1 MAENK
6 LLIGRIP
13 VNKGVYASEKTYNKL
28 SYCSYCGSTY
38 MSLVDGNT
46 SAPCIFNEETQRYEH
61 ANTDVWQCI
70 ADGLDAYN
78 AGNDIQTLSASTTIF
93 DENGIAVS
101 ANPMSFISNV
111 EFAFAMVDSEDKLL
125 FGIRNDGSVYQCA
138 VDGLT
143 QAQIDASKTAAFDT
157 INSFSAEISETIAQL
172 SGQTSIFDDNGIA
185 VSANPM
191 SFTSNAEFVTAT
203 IDADGKLLYGIR
215 KDGSVYQCAVD
226 DLTQARINEIVNA
239 IGLDAQEKF
248 DILSGKT
255 DDITNTLEGFSA
267 DTLSS
272 LDELDYAVFPIGLKM
287 TVNANS
293 DVTSNNIEYHI
304 KRKGVTFVPDNI
316 TIQRQVGS
324 YGALVQIYSG
334 STADGTT
341 TATISGNVEGFIAEA
356 VKGNKSKTVT
366 DVKYICYFGAN
377 ANETVASVEDFSG
390 LTKVQTT
397 SINVTRT
404 IQTNSDE
411 FIWIIVPNVLF
422 INRVTSSG
430 FDVSLNEPVNV
441 TTTLGTFKA
450 YRSKNALDSAS
461 WTLKIEGTSNF
472 EFSNKDYTQYYEPTT
487 TEENPE
493 YKKVVLDS
501 EDKILWSINVEDEV
515 YSPDLSEYEVE
526 DGTKVSNIVNYITS
540 NPPYSV

>member
-38 MSLVDGNT
+38 MSLVDGNA

-78 AGNDIQTLSASTTIF
+78 AGNDIQTLSA
-93 DENGIAVS
+93 
-101 ANPMSFISNV
+101 
-111 EFAFAMVDSEDKLL
+111 
-125 FGIRNDGSVYQCA
+125 
-138 VDGLT
+138 
-143 QAQIDASKTAAFDT
+143 
-157 INSFSAEISETIAQL
+157 
-172 SGQTSIFDDNGIA
+172 QTSIFDDNGIA

-191 SFTSNAEFVTAT
+191 SFTSNAEFAFAMV
-203 IDADGKLLYGIR
+203 DSEDKLLFGIR
-215 KDGSVYQCAVD
+215 NDSSVYQCAID
-226 DLTQARINEIVNA
+226 DLTQA
-239 IGLDAQEKF
+239 KF
-248 DILSGKT
+248 
-255 DDITNTLEGFSA
+255 NTLEGFSA

-272 LDELDYAVFPIGLKM
+272 LDELDYAVFPIDLKM
-287 TVNANS
+287 TVKANS
-293 DVTSNNIEYHI
+293 DVTSNSIVYHI

-316 TIQRQVGS
+316 TIKRQVGS
-324 YGALVQIYSG
+324 YGDLVQVYSG

-341 TATISGNVEGFIAEA
+341 TATISGNAEGFIAEA
-356 VKGNKSKTVT
+356 VKGNKSNTVT
-366 DVKYICYFGAN
+366 DVKYVCYFGAN
-377 ANETVASVEDFSG
+377 TNETVASVEDFSG

-397 SINVTRT
+397 SINVTRK

-411 FIWIIVPNVLF
+411 FIWIIVPNELF

-472 EFSNKDYTQYYEPTT
+472 EFSNKDYTQYYEPAT

>member
-78 AGNDIQTLSASTTIF
+78 AGNDIQTLSASTSIF

-101 ANPMSFISNV
+101 ANPMSFTSNA

-138 VDGLT
+138 VD
-143 QAQIDASKTAAFDT
+143 
-157 INSFSAEISETIAQL
+157 
-172 SGQTSIFDDNGIA
+172 
-185 VSANPM
+185 
-191 SFTSNAEFVTAT
+191 
-203 IDADGKLLYGIR
+203 
-215 KDGSVYQCAVD
+215 
-226 DLTQARINEIVNA
+226 DLTQARIDEIVNA

-272 LDELDYAVFPIGLKM
+272 LDELDYAVFPIDLKM
-287 TVNANS
+287 TVKANS
-293 DVTSNNIEYHI
+293 DVTSNYIEYHI

-324 YGALVQIYSG
+324 SGALAQIYSG
-334 STADGTT
+334 NTADGTT
-341 TATISGNVEGFIAEA
+341 TATISGNIEGFIAEA
-356 VKGNKSKTVT
+356 VKGDKSKTVT

-461 WTLKIEGTSNF
+461 WILKIEGTSNF
-472 EFSNKDYTQYYEPTT
+472 EFTNKDYTQYYEPTT

-501 EDKILWSINVEDEV
+501 EDKILWSTNVEDEV

>member
-78 AGNDIQTLSASTTIF
+78 AGNDIQTLSASTSIF
-93 DENGIAVS
+93 DE
-101 ANPMSFISNV
+101 
-111 EFAFAMVDSEDKLL
+111 
-125 FGIRNDGSVYQCA
+125 
-138 VDGLT
+138 
-143 QAQIDASKTAAFDT
+143 
-157 INSFSAEISETIAQL
+157 
-172 SGQTSIFDDNGIA
+172 NGIA

-191 SFTSNAEFVTAT
+191 SFTSNAEFAFAMVDSEGKLLYGIRIDGSVYQCAT
-203 IDADGKLLYGIR
+203 DDLTQAQIDALNKTIAQLSAQTSIFDESGNTLSENPVHVISNEEFVIATVDAENRLLYGIR
-215 KDGSVYQCAVD
+215 KDGSVYQCAID
-226 DLTQARINEIVNA
+226 DLTQA
-239 IGLDAQEKF
+239 KF
-248 DILSGKT
+248 
-255 DDITNTLEGFSA
+255 NTLEGFSA

-272 LDELDYAVFPIGLKM
+272 LDELDYAVFPIDLKM
-287 TVNANS
+287 TVKANS
-293 DVTSNNIEYHI
+293 DVTSSYIEYHI

-324 YGALVQIYSG
+324 SGALAQIYSG
-334 STADGTT
+334 NTADGTT
-341 TATISGNVEGFIAEA
+341 TATISGNIEGFIAEA
-356 VKGNKSKTVT
+356 VKGDKSKTVT

-461 WTLKIEGTSNF
+461 WILKIEGTSNF
-472 EFSNKDYTQYYEPTT
+472 EFTNKDYTQYYEPTT

-501 EDKILWSINVEDEV
+501 EDKILWSTNVEDEV

>member
-1 MAENK
+1 M
-6 LLIGRIP
+6 
-13 VNKGVYASEKTYNKL
+13 
-28 SYCSYCGSTY
+28 
-38 MSLVDGNT
+38 
-46 SAPCIFNEETQRYEH
+46 
-61 ANTDVWQCI
+61 
-70 ADGLDAYN
+70 
-78 AGNDIQTLSASTTIF
+78 
-93 DENGIAVS
+93 
-101 ANPMSFISNV
+101 
-111 EFAFAMVDSEDKLL
+111 
-125 FGIRNDGSVYQCA
+125 
-138 VDGLT
+138 
-143 QAQIDASKTAAFDT
+143 
-157 INSFSAEISETIAQL
+157 
-172 SGQTSIFDDNGIA
+172 
-185 VSANPM
+185 
-191 SFTSNAEFVTAT
+191 
-203 IDADGKLLYGIR
+203 
-215 KDGSVYQCAVD
+215 
-226 DLTQARINEIVNA
+226 
-239 IGLDAQEKF
+239 
-248 DILSGKT
+248 
-255 DDITNTLEGFSA
+255 
-267 DTLSS
+267 
-272 LDELDYAVFPIGLKM
+272 DYAVFPIDLKM
-287 TVNANS
+287 TVKANS
-293 DVTSNNIEYHI
+293 DVTSNYIEYHI

-324 YGALVQIYSG
+324 SGALAQIYSG
-334 STADGTT
+334 NTADGTT
-341 TATISGNVEGFIAEA
+341 TATISGNIEGFIAEA

-461 WTLKIEGTSNF
+461 WILKIEGTSNF
-472 EFSNKDYTQYYEPTT
+472 EFTNKDYTQYYEPTT

-501 EDKILWSINVEDEV
+501 EEKILWSTNVEDEV

>member
-78 AGNDIQTLSASTTIF
+78 AGNDIQTLSASTSIF

-101 ANPMSFISNV
+101 ANPMSFTSNA

-138 VDGLT
+138 VDDLT
-143 QAQIDASKTAAFDT
+143 QAQFNAFSDK
-157 INSFSAEISETIAQL
+157 A
-172 SGQTSIFDDNGIA
+172 
-185 VSANPM
+185 
-191 SFTSNAEFVTAT
+191 
-203 IDADGKLLYGIR
+203 
-215 KDGSVYQCAVD
+215 
-226 DLTQARINEIVNA
+226 
-239 IGLDAQEKF
+239 
-248 DILSGKT
+248 

-272 LDELDYAVFPIGLKM
+272 LDELDYAVFPIDLKM
-287 TVNANS
+287 TVKANS
-293 DVTSNNIEYHI
+293 DVTSNSIQYYI

-324 YGALVQIYSG
+324 YGDLVQVYSG
-334 STADGTT
+334 STADGSI
-341 TATISGNVEGFIAEA
+341 TATISGNTEGFIAKA

-366 DVKYICYFGAN
+366 DVKYVCYFGAN
-377 ANETVASVEDFSG
+377 TNETVASVEDFSG
-390 LTKVQTT
+390 LTKVQTA

-411 FIWIIVPNVLF
+411 FIWIIVPNELF

-472 EFSNKDYTQYYEPTT
+472 EFSNKDYTQYYEPAT

>member
-38 MSLVDGNT
+38 MSLVDGNA

-101 ANPMSFISNV
+101 ANPMSFTSNA

-125 FGIRNDGSVYQCA
+125 FGIRNDSSVYQCA
-138 VDGLT
+138 
-143 QAQIDASKTAAFDT
+143 I
-157 INSFSAEISETIAQL
+157 
-172 SGQTSIFDDNGIA
+172 
-185 VSANPM
+185 
-191 SFTSNAEFVTAT
+191 
-203 IDADGKLLYGIR
+203 
-215 KDGSVYQCAVD
+215 D
-226 DLTQARINEIVNA
+226 DLTQA
-239 IGLDAQEKF
+239 KF
-248 DILSGKT
+248 
-255 DDITNTLEGFSA
+255 NTLEGFSA

-272 LDELDYAVFPIGLKM
+272 LDELDYAVFPIDLKM
-287 TVNANS
+287 TVKANS

-334 STADGTT
+334 NTADGTT
-341 TATISGNVEGFIAEA
+341 TATISGNIEGFIAEA

-397 SINVTRT
+397 SINVTRK

-411 FIWIIVPNVLF
+411 FIWIIVPNELF

-472 EFSNKDYTQYYEPTT
+472 EFSNKDYTQYYEPAT

-501 EDKILWSINVEDEV
+501 EEKILWSTNVEDEV

>member
-78 AGNDIQTLSASTTIF
+78 AGNDIQTLSASTSIF

-101 ANPMSFISNV
+101 ANPMSFTSNA

-125 FGIRNDGSVYQCA
+125 FGIRNDSSVYQCA
-138 VDGLT
+138 
-143 QAQIDASKTAAFDT
+143 I
-157 INSFSAEISETIAQL
+157 
-172 SGQTSIFDDNGIA
+172 
-185 VSANPM
+185 
-191 SFTSNAEFVTAT
+191 
-203 IDADGKLLYGIR
+203 
-215 KDGSVYQCAVD
+215 D
-226 DLTQARINEIVNA
+226 DLTQA
-239 IGLDAQEKF
+239 KF
-248 DILSGKT
+248 
-255 DDITNTLEGFSA
+255 NTLEGFSA

-272 LDELDYAVFPIGLKM
+272 LDELDYAVFPIDLKM
-287 TVNANS
+287 TVKANS
-293 DVTSNNIEYHI
+293 DVTSNYIEYHI

-324 YGALVQIYSG
+324 SGALVQIYSG

-341 TATISGNVEGFIAEA
+341 TATISGNIEGFIAEA
-356 VKGNKSKTVT
+356 VKGDKSKTVT

-390 LTKVQTT
+390 LTKVQTA

-472 EFSNKDYTQYYEPTT
+472 EFSNKDYTQYYEPAT

>member
-78 AGNDIQTLSASTTIF
+78 AGNDIQTLSASTSIF

-101 ANPMSFISNV
+101 ANPMSFTSNA

-125 FGIRNDGSVYQCA
+125 FGIRNDSSVYQCA
-138 VDGLT
+138 
-143 QAQIDASKTAAFDT
+143 I
-157 INSFSAEISETIAQL
+157 
-172 SGQTSIFDDNGIA
+172 
-185 VSANPM
+185 
-191 SFTSNAEFVTAT
+191 
-203 IDADGKLLYGIR
+203 
-215 KDGSVYQCAVD
+215 D
-226 DLTQARINEIVNA
+226 DLTQA
-239 IGLDAQEKF
+239 KF
-248 DILSGKT
+248 
-255 DDITNTLEGFSA
+255 NTLEGFSA

-287 TVNANS
+287 TVKANS

-341 TATISGNVEGFIAEA
+341 TATISGNIEGFIAEA

-377 ANETVASVEDFSG
+377 ANETVTSVEDFSG
-390 LTKVQTT
+390 LTKVQTS

-487 TEENPE
+487 TEENTE

>member
-38 MSLVDGNT
+38 MSLVDGNM

-78 AGNDIQTLSASTTIF
+78 AGNDIQTLSA
-93 DENGIAVS
+93 
-101 ANPMSFISNV
+101 
-111 EFAFAMVDSEDKLL
+111 
-125 FGIRNDGSVYQCA
+125 
-138 VDGLT
+138 
-143 QAQIDASKTAAFDT
+143 
-157 INSFSAEISETIAQL
+157 
-172 SGQTSIFDDNGIA
+172 QTSIFDDNGIA

-191 SFTSNAEFVTAT
+191 SFTSNAEFAFAMVDSEGKLLYGIRIDGSVYQCATDDLTQAQIDTINSFSAETSETIAQLSAQTSIFDESGNTLTTNPISVISNAEFVTAT

-215 KDGSVYQCAVD
+215 TDGSVYQCAID
-226 DLTQARINEIVNA
+226 DLTQ
-239 IGLDAQEKF
+239 EKF
-248 DILSGKT
+248 NAFSGKA

-272 LDELDYAVFPIGLKM
+272 LDELDYAVFPIDLKM
-287 TVNANS
+287 TVKANS

-341 TATISGNVEGFIAEA
+341 TATISGNIEGFIAEA

-472 EFSNKDYTQYYEPTT
+472 EFSNKDYTQYYEPAT

-501 EDKILWSINVEDEV
+501 EDKILWSTNVEDEV

>member
-78 AGNDIQTLSASTTIF
+78 AGNDIQTLSASTSIF

-101 ANPMSFISNV
+101 ANPMSFTSNA
-111 EFAFAMVDSEDKLL
+111 EFAFAMVDSENKLL

-138 VDGLT
+138 VD
-143 QAQIDASKTAAFDT
+143 
-157 INSFSAEISETIAQL
+157 
-172 SGQTSIFDDNGIA
+172 
-185 VSANPM
+185 
-191 SFTSNAEFVTAT
+191 
-203 IDADGKLLYGIR
+203 
-215 KDGSVYQCAVD
+215 
-226 DLTQARINEIVNA
+226 DLTQA
-239 IGLDAQEKF
+239 KF
-248 DILSGKT
+248 
-255 DDITNTLEGFSA
+255 NTLEGFSA

-272 LDELDYAVFPIGLKM
+272 LDELDYAVFPIDLKM
-287 TVNANS
+287 TVKANS

-341 TATISGNVEGFIAEA
+341 TATISGNIEGFIAEV
-356 VKGNKSKTVT
+356 VKGDKSKTVT

-390 LTKVQTT
+390 LTKVQTA

-501 EDKILWSINVEDEV
+501 EDKILWGINVEDEV

>member
-61 ANTDVWQCI
+61 ANTDIWQCI

-78 AGNDIQTLSASTTIF
+78 AGNDIQTLSA
-93 DENGIAVS
+93 
-101 ANPMSFISNV
+101 
-111 EFAFAMVDSEDKLL
+111 
-125 FGIRNDGSVYQCA
+125 
-138 VDGLT
+138 
-143 QAQIDASKTAAFDT
+143 
-157 INSFSAEISETIAQL
+157 
-172 SGQTSIFDDNGIA
+172 QTSIFDDNGIA

-191 SFTSNAEFVTAT
+191 SFTSNAEFAFAMV
-203 IDADGKLLYGIR
+203 DSEDKLLFGIR
-215 KDGSVYQCAVD
+215 NDSSVYQCAID
-226 DLTQARINEIVNA
+226 DLTQA
-239 IGLDAQEKF
+239 KF
-248 DILSGKT
+248 
-255 DDITNTLEGFSA
+255 NTLEGFSA

-272 LDELDYAVFPIGLKM
+272 LDELDYAVFPIDLKM
-287 TVNANS
+287 TVKANS
-293 DVTSNNIEYHI
+293 DVTSNYIEYHI
-304 KRKGVTFVPDNI
+304 KRKGVAFVPDNI

-334 STADGTT
+334 NTADSAT
-341 TATISGNVEGFIAEA
+341 TATISGNIEGFIAEA
-356 VKGNKSKTVT
+356 VKGDKSKTVT

-390 LTKVQTT
+390 LTKVQTA

-472 EFSNKDYTQYYEPTT
+472 EFSNKDYTQYYEPAT

-501 EDKILWSINVEDEV
+501 EDKILWSTNVEDEV

>member
-1 MAENK
+1 MNK
-6 LLIGRIP
+6 
-13 VNKGVYASEKTYNKL
+13 
-28 SYCSYCGSTY
+28 
-38 MSLVDGNT
+38 
-46 SAPCIFNEETQRYEH
+46 
-61 ANTDVWQCI
+61 
-70 ADGLDAYN
+70 
-78 AGNDIQTLSASTTIF
+78 
-93 DENGIAVS
+93 
-101 ANPMSFISNV
+101 
-111 EFAFAMVDSEDKLL
+111 
-125 FGIRNDGSVYQCA
+125 
-138 VDGLT
+138 
-143 QAQIDASKTAAFDT
+143 
-157 INSFSAEISETIAQL
+157 TIAQL
-172 SGQTSIFDDNGIA
+172 SGQTSIFDESGNTL
-185 VSANPM
+185 SENPVHVI
-191 SFTSNAEFVTAT
+191 SNEEFVIAT
-203 IDADGKLLYGIR
+203 VDAEDRLLYGIR
-215 KDGSVYQCAVD
+215 KDGSVYQCAID
-226 DLTQARINEIVNA
+226 DLTQAKFNA
-239 IGLDAQEKF
+239 
-248 DILSGKT
+248 
-255 DDITNTLEGFSA
+255 LEGFSA

-272 LDELDYAVFPIGLKM
+272 LDELDYAVFPIDLKM
-287 TVNANS
+287 TVKANS
-293 DVTSNNIEYHI
+293 DVTSNYIEYHI

-324 YGALVQIYSG
+324 SGALAQIYSG
-334 STADGTT
+334 NTADGTT
-341 TATISGNVEGFIAEA
+341 TATISGNIEGFITEA
-356 VKGNKSKTVT
+356 VKGDKSKTVT

-461 WTLKIEGTSNF
+461 WILKIEGTSNF
-472 EFSNKDYTQYYEPTT
+472 EFTNKDYTQYYEPTT

-501 EDKILWSINVEDEV
+501 EDKILWSTNVEDEV

>member
-38 MSLVDGNT
+38 MSLVDGNA

-78 AGNDIQTLSASTTIF
+78 AGNDIQTLSA
-93 DENGIAVS
+93 
-101 ANPMSFISNV
+101 
-111 EFAFAMVDSEDKLL
+111 
-125 FGIRNDGSVYQCA
+125 
-138 VDGLT
+138 
-143 QAQIDASKTAAFDT
+143 
-157 INSFSAEISETIAQL
+157 
-172 SGQTSIFDDNGIA
+172 QTSIFDDNGIA

-191 SFTSNAEFVTAT
+191 SFTSNAEFAFAMV
-203 IDADGKLLYGIR
+203 DSEDKLLFGIR
-215 KDGSVYQCAVD
+215 NDSSVYQCAID
-226 DLTQARINEIVNA
+226 DLTQA
-239 IGLDAQEKF
+239 KF
-248 DILSGKT
+248 
-255 DDITNTLEGFSA
+255 NTLEGFSA

-272 LDELDYAVFPIGLKM
+272 LDELDYAVFPIDLKM
-287 TVNANS
+287 TVKANS

-334 STADGTT
+334 NTADGTT
-341 TATISGNVEGFIAEA
+341 TATISGNIEGFIAEA

-397 SINVTRT
+397 SINVTRK

-411 FIWIIVPNVLF
+411 FIWIIVPNELF

-472 EFSNKDYTQYYEPTT
+472 EFSNKDYTQYYEPAT

-501 EDKILWSINVEDEV
+501 EEKILWSTNVEDEV

>member
-38 MSLVDGNT
+38 MSLVDGNA

-78 AGNDIQTLSASTTIF
+78 AGNDIQTLSASTSIF
-93 DENGIAVS
+93 DE
-101 ANPMSFISNV
+101 
-111 EFAFAMVDSEDKLL
+111 
-125 FGIRNDGSVYQCA
+125 
-138 VDGLT
+138 
-143 QAQIDASKTAAFDT
+143 
-157 INSFSAEISETIAQL
+157 
-172 SGQTSIFDDNGIA
+172 NGIA

-191 SFTSNAEFVTAT
+191 SFTSNAEFAFAMV
-203 IDADGKLLYGIR
+203 DSEGKLLYGIR
-215 KDGSVYQCAVD
+215 IDGSVYQCAVD
-226 DLTQARINEIVNA
+226 DLTQA
-239 IGLDAQEKF
+239 KF
-248 DILSGKT
+248 
-255 DDITNTLEGFSA
+255 NTLEGFSA

-272 LDELDYAVFPIGLKM
+272 LDELDYAVFPIDLKM
-287 TVNANS
+287 TVKANS
-293 DVTSNNIEYHI
+293 DVTSNYIEYHI

-324 YGALVQIYSG
+324 SGALAQIYSG
-334 STADGTT
+334 NTADGTT
-341 TATISGNVEGFIAEA
+341 TATISGNIEGFIAEA
-356 VKGNKSKTVT
+356 VKGDKSKTVT

-461 WTLKIEGTSNF
+461 WILKIEGTSNF
-472 EFSNKDYTQYYEPTT
+472 EFTNKDYTQYYKPTT

-501 EDKILWSINVEDEV
+501 EDKILWSTNVEDEV

>member
-1 MAENK
+1 M
-6 LLIGRIP
+6 
-13 VNKGVYASEKTYNKL
+13 
-28 SYCSYCGSTY
+28 
-38 MSLVDGNT
+38 
-46 SAPCIFNEETQRYEH
+46 
-61 ANTDVWQCI
+61 
-70 ADGLDAYN
+70 
-78 AGNDIQTLSASTTIF
+78 
-93 DENGIAVS
+93 
-101 ANPMSFISNV
+101 
-111 EFAFAMVDSEDKLL
+111 
-125 FGIRNDGSVYQCA
+125 
-138 VDGLT
+138 
-143 QAQIDASKTAAFDT
+143 
-157 INSFSAEISETIAQL
+157 
-172 SGQTSIFDDNGIA
+172 
-185 VSANPM
+185 
-191 SFTSNAEFVTAT
+191 
-203 IDADGKLLYGIR
+203 
-215 KDGSVYQCAVD
+215 
-226 DLTQARINEIVNA
+226 
-239 IGLDAQEKF
+239 
-248 DILSGKT
+248 
-255 DDITNTLEGFSA
+255 
-267 DTLSS
+267 
-272 LDELDYAVFPIGLKM
+272 DYAVFPIDLKM
-287 TVNANS
+287 TVKANS

-324 YGALVQIYSG
+324 SGALAQIYSG

-356 VKGNKSKTVT
+356 VKGDKSKTVT

-390 LTKVQTT
+390 LTKVQTA

-411 FIWIIVPNVLF
+411 FIWIIVPNELF

-472 EFSNKDYTQYYEPTT
+472 EFSNKDYTQYYEPAT

>member
-78 AGNDIQTLSASTTIF
+78 AGNDIQTLSASTSIF

-101 ANPMSFISNV
+101 ANPMSFTSNA
-111 EFAFAMVDSEDKLL
+111 EFAFAMVDSENKLL

-138 VDGLT
+138 VDELT
-143 QAQIDASKTAAFDT
+143 QA
-157 INSFSAEISETIAQL
+157 
-172 SGQTSIFDDNGIA
+172 
-185 VSANPM
+185 
-191 SFTSNAEFVTAT
+191 
-203 IDADGKLLYGIR
+203 
-215 KDGSVYQCAVD
+215 
-226 DLTQARINEIVNA
+226 
-239 IGLDAQEKF
+239 KF
-248 DILSGKT
+248 
-255 DDITNTLEGFSA
+255 NTLEGFSA

-272 LDELDYAVFPIGLKM
+272 LDELDYAVFPIDLKM
-287 TVNANS
+287 TVKANS

-356 VKGNKSKTVT
+356 VKGDKSKTVT

-390 LTKVQTT
+390 LTKVQTA

-422 INRVTSSG
+422 ISRVTSSG

-472 EFSNKDYTQYYEPTT
+472 EFSNKDYTQYYEPAT

>member
-13 VNKGVYASEKTYNKL
+13 VNKGVYASGKTYNKL

-101 ANPMSFISNV
+101 ANPMSFTSNA
-111 EFAFAMVDSEDKLL
+111 EFAFAMVDSENKLL
-125 FGIRNDGSVYQCA
+125 FGIRNDSSVYQCA
-138 VDGLT
+138 
-143 QAQIDASKTAAFDT
+143 I
-157 INSFSAEISETIAQL
+157 
-172 SGQTSIFDDNGIA
+172 
-185 VSANPM
+185 
-191 SFTSNAEFVTAT
+191 
-203 IDADGKLLYGIR
+203 
-215 KDGSVYQCAVD
+215 D
-226 DLTQARINEIVNA
+226 DLTQA
-239 IGLDAQEKF
+239 KF
-248 DILSGKT
+248 
-255 DDITNTLEGFSA
+255 NTLEGFSA

-272 LDELDYAVFPIGLKM
+272 LDELDYAVFPIDLKM
-287 TVNANS
+287 TVKANS

-341 TATISGNVEGFIAEA
+341 TATISGNIEGFIAEA
-356 VKGNKSKTVT
+356 VKGDKSKTVT

-390 LTKVQTT
+390 LTKVQTA

-472 EFSNKDYTQYYEPTT
+472 EFSNKDYTQYYEPAT

-501 EDKILWSINVEDEV
+501 EDKILWSTNVEDEV

>member
-1 MAENK
+1 M
-6 LLIGRIP
+6 
-13 VNKGVYASEKTYNKL
+13 
-28 SYCSYCGSTY
+28 
-38 MSLVDGNT
+38 
-46 SAPCIFNEETQRYEH
+46 
-61 ANTDVWQCI
+61 
-70 ADGLDAYN
+70 
-78 AGNDIQTLSASTTIF
+78 
-93 DENGIAVS
+93 
-101 ANPMSFISNV
+101 
-111 EFAFAMVDSEDKLL
+111 
-125 FGIRNDGSVYQCA
+125 
-138 VDGLT
+138 
-143 QAQIDASKTAAFDT
+143 
-157 INSFSAEISETIAQL
+157 
-172 SGQTSIFDDNGIA
+172 
-185 VSANPM
+185 
-191 SFTSNAEFVTAT
+191 
-203 IDADGKLLYGIR
+203 
-215 KDGSVYQCAVD
+215 
-226 DLTQARINEIVNA
+226 
-239 IGLDAQEKF
+239 
-248 DILSGKT
+248 
-255 DDITNTLEGFSA
+255 
-267 DTLSS
+267 
-272 LDELDYAVFPIGLKM
+272 DYAVFPIDLKM
-287 TVNANS
+287 TVKANS
-293 DVTSNNIEYHI
+293 DVTSNSIVYHI

-316 TIQRQVGS
+316 TIKRQVGS
-324 YGALVQIYSG
+324 YGDLVQVYSG

-341 TATISGNVEGFIAEA
+341 TATISGNAEGFIAEA
-356 VKGNKSKTVT
+356 VKGNKSNTVT
-366 DVKYICYFGAN
+366 DVKYVCYFGAN

-397 SINVTRT
+397 SINVTRK

-461 WTLKIEGTSNF
+461 WTLNIEGTSNF

-501 EDKILWSINVEDEV
+501 EEKILWSTNVEDEV

>member
-38 MSLVDGNT
+38 MSLVDGNA

-78 AGNDIQTLSASTTIF
+78 AGNDIQTLSAQTSIF
-93 DENGIAVS
+93 DDNGIAVS
-101 ANPMSFISNV
+101 ANPMSFTSNA

-138 VDGLT
+138 VDDLT
-143 QAQIDASKTAAFDT
+143 QAQIDALNK
-157 INSFSAEISETIAQL
+157 TIAKL
-172 SGQTSIFDDNGIA
+172 SAQTSIFDESGNTLTT
-185 VSANPM
+185 NPI
-191 SFTSNAEFVTAT
+191 SVISNAEFVTAT

-215 KDGSVYQCAVD
+215 TDGSVYQCAID
-226 DLTQARINEIVNA
+226 DLTQA
-239 IGLDAQEKF
+239 KF
-248 DILSGKT
+248 
-255 DDITNTLEGFSA
+255 NTLEGFSA

-272 LDELDYAVFPIGLKM
+272 LDELDYAVFPIDLKM
-287 TVNANS
+287 TVKANS

-324 YGALVQIYSG
+324 SGALAQIYSG

-341 TATISGNVEGFIAEA
+341 TATISGNIEGFIAEA
-356 VKGNKSKTVT
+356 VKGDKSKTVT

-390 LTKVQTT
+390 LTKVQTA

-472 EFSNKDYTQYYEPTT
+472 EFSNKDYTQYYEPAT

>member
-78 AGNDIQTLSASTTIF
+78 AGNDIQTLSA
-93 DENGIAVS
+93 
-101 ANPMSFISNV
+101 
-111 EFAFAMVDSEDKLL
+111 
-125 FGIRNDGSVYQCA
+125 
-138 VDGLT
+138 
-143 QAQIDASKTAAFDT
+143 
-157 INSFSAEISETIAQL
+157 
-172 SGQTSIFDDNGIA
+172 QTSIFDDNGIA

-191 SFTSNAEFVTAT
+191 SFTSNAEFAFAMV
-203 IDADGKLLYGIR
+203 DSEDKLLFGIR
-215 KDGSVYQCAVD
+215 NDSSVYQCAID
-226 DLTQARINEIVNA
+226 DLTQA
-239 IGLDAQEKF
+239 KF
-248 DILSGKT
+248 
-255 DDITNTLEGFSA
+255 NTLEGFSA

-272 LDELDYAVFPIGLKM
+272 LDELDYAVFPIDLKM
-287 TVNANS
+287 TVKANS
-293 DVTSNNIEYHI
+293 DVTINNIEYHI

-356 VKGNKSKTVT
+356 VKGDKSKTVT

-411 FIWIIVPNVLF
+411 FIWIIVPNELF

-472 EFSNKDYTQYYEPTT
+472 EFSNKDYTQYYEPAT

>member
-78 AGNDIQTLSASTTIF
+78 AGNDIQTLSASTSIF

-101 ANPMSFISNV
+101 ANPMSFTSNA
-111 EFAFAMVDSEDKLL
+111 EFAFAMVDSENKLL

-138 VDGLT
+138 VD
-143 QAQIDASKTAAFDT
+143 
-157 INSFSAEISETIAQL
+157 
-172 SGQTSIFDDNGIA
+172 
-185 VSANPM
+185 
-191 SFTSNAEFVTAT
+191 
-203 IDADGKLLYGIR
+203 
-215 KDGSVYQCAVD
+215 
-226 DLTQARINEIVNA
+226 DLTQDRIDEIVNT
-239 IGLDAQEKF
+239 IGLDVHEKL
-248 DILSGKT
+248 DALSGKT
-255 DDITNTLEGFSA
+255 DGITNTLEGFSA

-272 LDELDYAVFPIGLKM
+272 LDELDYAVFPIDLKM
-287 TVNANS
+287 TVKANS

-356 VKGNKSKTVT
+356 VKGDKSKTVT

-390 LTKVQTT
+390 LTKVQTA

-422 INRVTSSG
+422 ISRVTSSG

-472 EFSNKDYTQYYEPTT
+472 EFSNKDYTQYYEPAT

>member
-13 VNKGVYASEKTYNKL
+13 VNKGVYDSEKTYNKL

-38 MSLVDGNT
+38 MSLVDGNAL
-46 SAPCIFNEETQRYEH
+46 APCIFNEETQKYEH
-61 ANTDVWQCI
+61 ANTNVWQCI

-101 ANPMSFISNV
+101 ANPMSFTSNA

-125 FGIRNDGSVYQCA
+125 FGIRNDSSVYQCA
-138 VDGLT
+138 TDDLT
-143 QAQIDASKTAAFDT
+143 QAQIDALKTAAFDT
-157 INSFSAEISETIAQL
+157 INSFSAETSETIAQL
-172 SGQTSIFDDNGIA
+172 SAQTSIFDESGNTLTT
-185 VSANPM
+185 NPI
-191 SFTSNAEFVTAT
+191 SVISNAEFVTAT

-215 KDGSVYQCAVD
+215 TDGSVYQCAID
-226 DLTQARINEIVNA
+226 DLTQAKFNA
-239 IGLDAQEKF
+239 F
-248 DILSGKT
+248 SGKT

-272 LDELDYAVFPIGLKM
+272 LDELDYAVFPIDLKM
-287 TVNANS
+287 TVKANS
-293 DVTSNNIEYHI
+293 DVTSNYIEYHI

-334 STADGTT
+334 STADSAT
-341 TATISGNVEGFIAEA
+341 TATISGNIEGFIAEA

-422 INRVTSSG
+422 ISRVTSSG

-493 YKKVVLDS
+493 YNKVVLDS
-501 EDKILWSINVEDEV
+501 EEKILWSTNVEDEV

>member
-46 SAPCIFNEETQRYEH
+46 SAPCIFNEETQKYEH

-101 ANPMSFISNV
+101 ANPMSFTSNA

-125 FGIRNDGSVYQCA
+125 FGIRNDSSVYQCA
-138 VDGLT
+138 
-143 QAQIDASKTAAFDT
+143 I
-157 INSFSAEISETIAQL
+157 
-172 SGQTSIFDDNGIA
+172 
-185 VSANPM
+185 
-191 SFTSNAEFVTAT
+191 
-203 IDADGKLLYGIR
+203 
-215 KDGSVYQCAVD
+215 D
-226 DLTQARINEIVNA
+226 DLTQAKFNA
-239 IGLDAQEKF
+239 FSDKA
-248 DILSGKT
+248 
-255 DDITNTLEGFSA
+255 DDITNT
-267 DTLSS
+267 
-272 LDELDYAVFPIGLKM
+272 LDELDYAVFPIDLKM
-287 TVNANS
+287 TVKANS

-334 STADGTT
+334 STADSAT
-341 TATISGNVEGFIAEA
+341 TATISGNIEGFIAEA
-356 VKGNKSKTVT
+356 VKGDKSKTVT
-366 DVKYICYFGAN
+366 DVKDICYFGAN

-390 LTKVQTT
+390 LTKVQTA

-472 EFSNKDYTQYYEPTT
+472 EFSNKDYTQYYEPAT

-501 EDKILWSINVEDEV
+501 EDKILWSTNVEDEV

>member
-78 AGNDIQTLSASTTIF
+78 AGNDIQTLSASTSIF

-101 ANPMSFISNV
+101 ANPMSFTSNA
-111 EFAFAMVDSEDKLL
+111 EFAFAMVDSENKLL

-138 VDGLT
+138 VD
-143 QAQIDASKTAAFDT
+143 
-157 INSFSAEISETIAQL
+157 
-172 SGQTSIFDDNGIA
+172 
-185 VSANPM
+185 
-191 SFTSNAEFVTAT
+191 
-203 IDADGKLLYGIR
+203 
-215 KDGSVYQCAVD
+215 
-226 DLTQARINEIVNA
+226 DLTQA
-239 IGLDAQEKF
+239 KF
-248 DILSGKT
+248 
-255 DDITNTLEGFSA
+255 NTLEGFSA

-272 LDELDYAVFPIGLKM
+272 LDELDYAVFPIDLKM
-287 TVNANS
+287 TVKANS

-324 YGALVQIYSG
+324 YGALMQIYSG

-356 VKGNKSKTVT
+356 VKGNKSKAVT

-390 LTKVQTT
+390 LTKVQTA

-472 EFSNKDYTQYYEPTT
+472 EFSNKDYTQYYEPAT

-501 EDKILWSINVEDEV
+501 EDKILWSTNVEDEV

>member
-78 AGNDIQTLSASTTIF
+78 AGNDIQTLSAQTSIF
-93 DENGIAVS
+93 DDNGIAVS
-101 ANPMSFISNV
+101 ANPMSFTSNA

-138 VDGLT
+138 VD
-143 QAQIDASKTAAFDT
+143 
-157 INSFSAEISETIAQL
+157 
-172 SGQTSIFDDNGIA
+172 
-185 VSANPM
+185 
-191 SFTSNAEFVTAT
+191 
-203 IDADGKLLYGIR
+203 
-215 KDGSVYQCAVD
+215 
-226 DLTQARINEIVNA
+226 DLTQA
-239 IGLDAQEKF
+239 KF
-248 DILSGKT
+248 
-255 DDITNTLEGFSA
+255 NTLEGFSA

-272 LDELDYAVFPIGLKM
+272 LDELDYAVFPIDLKM
-287 TVNANS
+287 TVKANS

-341 TATISGNVEGFIAEA
+341 TATISGNIEGFIAEA
-356 VKGNKSKTVT
+356 VKGNKSKAVT

-377 ANETVASVEDFSG
+377 ANETVASAEDFSG
-390 LTKVQTT
+390 LTKVQTE

-501 EDKILWSINVEDEV
+501 EEKILWSTNVEDEV

>member
-13 VNKGVYASEKTYNKL
+13 VNKGVYDSEKTYNKL

-78 AGNDIQTLSASTTIF
+78 AGNDIQTLSA
-93 DENGIAVS
+93 
-101 ANPMSFISNV
+101 
-111 EFAFAMVDSEDKLL
+111 
-125 FGIRNDGSVYQCA
+125 
-138 VDGLT
+138 
-143 QAQIDASKTAAFDT
+143 
-157 INSFSAEISETIAQL
+157 
-172 SGQTSIFDDNGIA
+172 QTSIFDDNGIA

-191 SFTSNAEFVTAT
+191 SFTSNAEFAFAMV
-203 IDADGKLLYGIR
+203 DSEDKLLFGIR
-215 KDGSVYQCAVD
+215 NDSSVYQCAID
-226 DLTQARINEIVNA
+226 DLTQA
-239 IGLDAQEKF
+239 KF
-248 DILSGKT
+248 
-255 DDITNTLEGFSA
+255 NTLEGFSA

-272 LDELDYAVFPIGLKM
+272 LDELDYAVFPIDLKM
-287 TVNANS
+287 TVKANS
-293 DVTSNNIEYHI
+293 DVTSNYIEYHI

-324 YGALVQIYSG
+324 SGALAQIYSG
-334 STADGTT
+334 NTADGTT
-341 TATISGNVEGFIAEA
+341 TATISGNIEGFITEA
-356 VKGNKSKTVT
+356 VKGDKSKTVT

-377 ANETVASVEDFSG
+377 ANETVTSVEDFSG

-472 EFSNKDYTQYYEPTT
+472 EFTNKDYTQYYEPTT

-501 EDKILWSINVEDEV
+501 EDKILWSTNVEDEV

>member
-78 AGNDIQTLSASTTIF
+78 AGNDIQTLSASTSIF
-93 DENGIAVS
+93 DE
-101 ANPMSFISNV
+101 
-111 EFAFAMVDSEDKLL
+111 
-125 FGIRNDGSVYQCA
+125 
-138 VDGLT
+138 
-143 QAQIDASKTAAFDT
+143 
-157 INSFSAEISETIAQL
+157 
-172 SGQTSIFDDNGIA
+172 NGIA

-191 SFTSNAEFVTAT
+191 SFTSNAEFAFAMV
-203 IDADGKLLYGIR
+203 DSEGKLLYGIR
-215 KDGSVYQCAVD
+215 IDGSVYQCAVD
-226 DLTQARINEIVNA
+226 DLTQA
-239 IGLDAQEKF
+239 KF
-248 DILSGKT
+248 
-255 DDITNTLEGFSA
+255 NTLEGFSA

-272 LDELDYAVFPIGLKM
+272 LDELDYAVFPIDLKM
-287 TVNANS
+287 TVKANS
-293 DVTSNNIEYHI
+293 DVTSNYIEYHI

-324 YGALVQIYSG
+324 SGALAQIYSG
-334 STADGTT
+334 NTADGTT
-341 TATISGNVEGFIAEA
+341 TATISGNIEGFIAEA
-356 VKGNKSKTVT
+356 VKGDKSKTVT

-461 WTLKIEGTSNF
+461 WILKIEGTSNF
-472 EFSNKDYTQYYEPTT
+472 EFTNKDYTQYYKPTT

-501 EDKILWSINVEDEV
+501 EDKILWSTNVEDEV

>member
-78 AGNDIQTLSASTTIF
+78 AGNDIQTLSA
-93 DENGIAVS
+93 
-101 ANPMSFISNV
+101 
-111 EFAFAMVDSEDKLL
+111 
-125 FGIRNDGSVYQCA
+125 
-138 VDGLT
+138 
-143 QAQIDASKTAAFDT
+143 
-157 INSFSAEISETIAQL
+157 
-172 SGQTSIFDDNGIA
+172 QTSIFDDNGIA

-191 SFTSNAEFVTAT
+191 SFTSNAEFAFAMV
-203 IDADGKLLYGIR
+203 DSENKLLFGIR
-215 KDGSVYQCAVD
+215 NDSSVYQCAID
-226 DLTQARINEIVNA
+226 DLTQA
-239 IGLDAQEKF
+239 KF
-248 DILSGKT
+248 
-255 DDITNTLEGFSA
+255 NTLEGFSA

-272 LDELDYAVFPIGLKM
+272 LDELDYAVFPIDLKM
-287 TVNANS
+287 TVKANS

-324 YGALVQIYSG
+324 SGALVQIYSG

-341 TATISGNVEGFIAEA
+341 TATISGNIEGFIAEA
-356 VKGNKSKTVT
+356 VKGDKSKTVT

-390 LTKVQTT
+390 LTKVQTA

-472 EFSNKDYTQYYEPTT
+472 EFSNKDYTQYYEPAT

-501 EDKILWSINVEDEV
+501 EDKILWSTNVEDEV

>member
-78 AGNDIQTLSASTTIF
+78 AGNDIQTLSASTSIF

-101 ANPMSFISNV
+101 ANPMSFTSNA

-125 FGIRNDGSVYQCA
+125 FGIRNDSSVYQCA
-138 VDGLT
+138 
-143 QAQIDASKTAAFDT
+143 I
-157 INSFSAEISETIAQL
+157 
-172 SGQTSIFDDNGIA
+172 
-185 VSANPM
+185 
-191 SFTSNAEFVTAT
+191 
-203 IDADGKLLYGIR
+203 
-215 KDGSVYQCAVD
+215 D
-226 DLTQARINEIVNA
+226 DLTQA
-239 IGLDAQEKF
+239 KF
-248 DILSGKT
+248 
-255 DDITNTLEGFSA
+255 NTLEGFSA

-272 LDELDYAVFPIGLKM
+272 LDELDYAVFPIDLKM
-287 TVNANS
+287 TVKANS

-324 YGALVQIYSG
+324 SGALAQIYSG
-334 STADGTT
+334 NTADGTT
-341 TATISGNVEGFIAEA
+341 TATISGNIEGFIAEA
-356 VKGNKSKTVT
+356 VKGDKSKTIT

-390 LTKVQTT
+390 LTKVQTA

-422 INRVTSSG
+422 ISRVTSSG

-472 EFSNKDYTQYYEPTT
+472 EFSNKDYTQYYEPAT

-501 EDKILWSINVEDEV
+501 EDKILWSTNVEDEV

>member
-38 MSLVDGNT
+38 MSLVDGNA

-78 AGNDIQTLSASTTIF
+78 AGNDIQTLSASTSIF

-101 ANPMSFISNV
+101 ANPMSFTSNA
-111 EFAFAMVDSEDKLL
+111 EFAFAMVDSENKLL

-138 VDGLT
+138 VDDLT

-157 INSFSAEISETIAQL
+157 INSFSSEISETIAQL

-185 VSANPM
+185 VSANPI
-191 SFTSNAEFVTAT
+191 SVISNAEFVTAT
-203 IDADGKLLYGIR
+203 IDA
-215 KDGSVYQCAVD
+215 VD
-226 DLTQARINEIVNA
+226 DLTQA
-239 IGLDAQEKF
+239 KF
-248 DILSGKT
+248 
-255 DDITNTLEGFSA
+255 NTLEGFSA

-272 LDELDYAVFPIGLKM
+272 LDELDYAVFPIDLKM
-287 TVNANS
+287 TVKANS

-341 TATISGNVEGFIAEA
+341 TATISGNIEGFIAEA
-356 VKGNKSKTVT
+356 VKGDKSKTVT

-390 LTKVQTT
+390 LTKVQTA

-472 EFSNKDYTQYYEPTT
+472 EFSNKDYTQYYEPAT

>member
-13 VNKGVYASEKTYNKL
+13 VNKGVYDSEKTYNKL

-38 MSLVDGNT
+38 MSLVDGNAL
-46 SAPCIFNEETQRYEH
+46 APCIFNEETQRYEH

-78 AGNDIQTLSASTTIF
+78 AGNDIQTLSASTSIF
-93 DENGIAVS
+93 DE
-101 ANPMSFISNV
+101 
-111 EFAFAMVDSEDKLL
+111 
-125 FGIRNDGSVYQCA
+125 
-138 VDGLT
+138 
-143 QAQIDASKTAAFDT
+143 
-157 INSFSAEISETIAQL
+157 
-172 SGQTSIFDDNGIA
+172 NGIA

-191 SFTSNAEFVTAT
+191 SFTSNAEFAFAMV
-203 IDADGKLLYGIR
+203 DSEGKLLYGIR
-215 KDGSVYQCAVD
+215 IDGSVYQCAID
-226 DLTQARINEIVNA
+226 DLTQA
-239 IGLDAQEKF
+239 KF
-248 DILSGKT
+248 
-255 DDITNTLEGFSA
+255 NTLEGFSA

-272 LDELDYAVFPIGLKM
+272 LDELDYAVFPIDLKM
-287 TVNANS
+287 TVKANS

-304 KRKGVTFVPDNI
+304 KRKDVTFVPDNI

-324 YGALVQIYSG
+324 GGALAQIYSG
-334 STADGTT
+334 NTADGTT
-341 TATISGNVEGFIAEA
+341 TATISGNIEGFIAEA
-356 VKGNKSKTVT
+356 VKGDKSKTVT

-501 EDKILWSINVEDEV
+501 EEKILWSTNVEDEV

>member
-13 VNKGVYASEKTYNKL
+13 VNKGVYDSEKTYNKL

-38 MSLVDGNT
+38 MSLVDGNA

-101 ANPMSFISNV
+101 ANPMSFTSNA

-125 FGIRNDGSVYQCA
+125 FGIRN
-138 VDGLT
+138 
-143 QAQIDASKTAAFDT
+143 
-157 INSFSAEISETIAQL
+157 
-172 SGQTSIFDDNGIA
+172 
-185 VSANPM
+185 
-191 SFTSNAEFVTAT
+191 
-203 IDADGKLLYGIR
+203 
-215 KDGSVYQCAVD
+215 DGSVYQCAVD

-272 LDELDYAVFPIGLKM
+272 LDELDYAVFPIDLKM
-287 TVNANS
+287 TVKANS
-293 DVTSNNIEYHI
+293 DVTSNSIVYHI

-316 TIQRQVGS
+316 TIKRQVGS
-324 YGALVQIYSG
+324 YGDLVQVYSG

-341 TATISGNVEGFIAEA
+341 TATISGNAEGFIAEA

-390 LTKVQTT
+390 LTKVQTA

-472 EFSNKDYTQYYEPTT
+472 EFSNKDYTQYYEPAT

-501 EDKILWSINVEDEV
+501 EDKILWSTNVEDEV

>member
-1 MAENK
+1 M
-6 LLIGRIP
+6 
-13 VNKGVYASEKTYNKL
+13 
-28 SYCSYCGSTY
+28 
-38 MSLVDGNT
+38 
-46 SAPCIFNEETQRYEH
+46 
-61 ANTDVWQCI
+61 
-70 ADGLDAYN
+70 DAYN
-78 AGNDIQTLSASTTIF
+78 AGNDIQTLSASTSIF

-101 ANPMSFISNV
+101 ANPMSFTSNA

-125 FGIRNDGSVYQCA
+125 FGIRNDSSVYQCA
-138 VDGLT
+138 
-143 QAQIDASKTAAFDT
+143 I
-157 INSFSAEISETIAQL
+157 
-172 SGQTSIFDDNGIA
+172 
-185 VSANPM
+185 
-191 SFTSNAEFVTAT
+191 
-203 IDADGKLLYGIR
+203 
-215 KDGSVYQCAVD
+215 D
-226 DLTQARINEIVNA
+226 DLTQAKFNA
-239 IGLDAQEKF
+239 FSDKA
-248 DILSGKT
+248 

-272 LDELDYAVFPIGLKM
+272 LDELDYAVFPIDLKM
-287 TVNANS
+287 TVKANS

-341 TATISGNVEGFIAEA
+341 TATISGNIEGFIAEA

-390 LTKVQTT
+390 LTKVQTA

-422 INRVTSSG
+422 ISRVTSSG

-472 EFSNKDYTQYYEPTT
+472 EFSNKDYTQYYEPAT

-501 EDKILWSINVEDEV
+501 EDKILWSTNVEDEV

>member
-78 AGNDIQTLSASTTIF
+78 AGNDIQTLSASTSIF
-93 DENGIAVS
+93 DE
-101 ANPMSFISNV
+101 
-111 EFAFAMVDSEDKLL
+111 
-125 FGIRNDGSVYQCA
+125 
-138 VDGLT
+138 
-143 QAQIDASKTAAFDT
+143 
-157 INSFSAEISETIAQL
+157 
-172 SGQTSIFDDNGIA
+172 NGIA

-191 SFTSNAEFVTAT
+191 SFTSNAEFAFAMVDSEGKLLYGIRIDGSVYQCAT
-203 IDADGKLLYGIR
+203 DDLTQAQIDALNKTIAQLSAQTSIFDESGNTLSENPVHVISNEEFVIATVDAEDRLLYGIR
-215 KDGSVYQCAVD
+215 KDGSVYQCAID
-226 DLTQARINEIVNA
+226 DLTQA
-239 IGLDAQEKF
+239 KF
-248 DILSGKT
+248 
-255 DDITNTLEGFSA
+255 NTLEGFSA

-272 LDELDYAVFPIGLKM
+272 LDELDYAVFPIDLKM
-287 TVNANS
+287 TVKANS
-293 DVTSNNIEYHI
+293 DVTSSYIEYHI

-324 YGALVQIYSG
+324 SGALAQIYSG
-334 STADGTT
+334 NTADGTT
-341 TATISGNVEGFIAEA
+341 TATISGNIEGFIAEA
-356 VKGNKSKTVT
+356 VKGDKSKTVT

-461 WTLKIEGTSNF
+461 WILKIEGTSNF
-472 EFSNKDYTQYYEPTT
+472 EFTNKDYTQYYEPTT

-501 EDKILWSINVEDEV
+501 EDKILWSTNVEDEV